1 MFRKYR
7 NQLFL
12 GVLLILG
19 LYILLLIIFDSQG
32 QLSAEDGAFAQM
44 RDFPWLL
51 VIPIMI
57 SQFFVISFRFLEWH
71 YYLGVIGARDK
82 ISLFDSIIIFV
93 TAFTMVVSPGKSAEV
108 IKAALLKSKTGVSI
122 AKSTPVVLAE
132 RIVDGL
138 AVIIIVFV
146 SLFVAGDRLNLG
158 SYGAIDYDLLSRS
171 LIYTSMLL
179 IVGGL
184 IVIQIRPLAMFFLN
198 ILGYIPLLRRLQ
210 QPLTDF
216 YESSREIFHLRHV
229 IPMTIIGVGVYVWSI
244 VGFVIILYGF
254 GLEMSWQ
261 LVLQAAFI
269 AGVVSAIG
277 AFSFVPN
284 GAGVTEIST
293 QGMLLALVAPLQ
305 PMVTPAMAAAIALLT
320 GLFLKWFRVLL
331 GLVVGI
337 IFRKRLFSED
347 LERIFQEV
355 EEERE
360 AQSQQSL
367 SGISTA
373 SG

>member
-12 GVLLILG
+12 GILLILG
-19 LYILLLIIFDSQG
+19 LYILLLVIADSQG
-32 QLSAEDGAFAQM
+32 QLSKEDGAFAQI
-44 RDFPWLL
+44 RAFPWLL

-57 SQFFVISFRFLEWH
+57 SQFLVIAFRFFEWH
-71 YYLGVIGARDK
+71 YYLGVIDARDK
-82 ISLFDSIIIFV
+82 ISLFDSIIIFI

-122 AKSTPVVLAE
+122 ARSTPVVLAE

-138 AVIIIVFV
+138 AVIVIVFV
-146 SLFVAGDRLNLG
+146 ALVISGDLLNLG
-158 SYGAIDYDLLSRS
+158 SYGAIDYGALSAT
-171 LIYTSMLL
+171 LIYTSMAL

-184 IVIQIRPLAMFFLN
+184 IVVQIRPLAMFFLN
-198 ILGYIPLLRRLQ
+198 ILGYVPLLRRLQ

-229 IPMTIIGVGVYVWSI
+229 IPMTLVGVGVYLWSI

-254 GLEMSWQ
+254 GLEVTWQ

-269 AGVVSAIG
+269 AGVVSAVG

-284 GAGVTEIST
+284 GAGVTEVT
-293 QGMLLALVAPLQ
+293 TGAMLLALVAPVQ
-305 PMVTPAMAAAIALLT
+305 PIVTPELAVAIALLT
-320 GLFLKWFRVLL
+320 SLFLKWFRVFL
-331 GLVVGI
+331 GLVVGFT
-337 IFRKRLFSED
+337 FRKRLFSED
-347 LERIFQEV
+347 LERIFAEV
-355 EEERE
+355 EEER
-360 AQSQQSL
+360 AAAHKKPLGSVSPV
-367 SGISTA
+367 SG
-373 SG
+373 

>member
-19 LYILLLIIFDSQG
+19 LYILLLVIFDSQG
-32 QLSAEDGAFAQM
+32 QLSAEDGAFAQI
-44 RDFPWLL
+44 RAFPWLL
-51 VIPIMI
+51 VIPILI
-57 SQFFVISFRFLEWH
+57 SQFLVIGFRFLEWH
-71 YYLGVIGARDK
+71 YYLGVIGARHK
-82 ISLFDSIIIFV
+82 ISLPDSIIIFI
-93 TAFTMVVSPGKSAEV
+93 ASFTMAVSPGKSAEV
-108 IKAALLKSKTGVSI
+108 IKAALLKAKTGVSI
-122 AKSTPVVLAE
+122 ARSTPVVLAE

-138 AVIIIVFV
+138 AVIVIVFV
-146 SLFVAGDRLNLG
+146 ALLISGDLLNLG
-158 SYGAIDYDLLSRS
+158 AYNGVDYDLLSRS

-179 IVGGL
+179 ITGGL
-184 IVIQIRPLAMFFLN
+184 IVVQIRPLAMFFLN
-198 ILGYIPLLRRLQ
+198 ALGYIPLLNRLQ

-229 IPMTIIGVGVYVWSI
+229 IPMTLVGVGVYVWSI

-254 GLEMSWQ
+254 GLEMTWQ

-284 GAGVTEIST
+284 GAGVTEVT
-293 QGMLLALVAPLQ
+293 TGAMLLAFVAPVQ
-305 PMVTPAMAAAIALLT
+305 PMMTPAMAAAIALMT
-320 GLFLKWFRVLL
+320 SLFLKWFRVLL
-331 GLVVGI
+331 GLVVGFT
-337 IFRKRLFSED
+337 FRKRLFSED
-347 LERIFQEV
+347 LERIFREA

-360 AQSQQSL
+360 STPQQSL
-367 SGISTA
+367 SGIGA
-373 SG
+373 APG

>member
-1 MFRKYR
+1 MIRKYR
-7 NQLFL
+7 NQIFL
-12 GVLLILG
+12 GLLLILG
-19 LYILLLIIFDSQG
+19 LYILLLVIFDSQG
-32 QLSAEDGAFAQM
+32 QLSAEDGALAQM
-44 RDFPWLL
+44 RAFPWWL
-51 VIPIMI
+51 VIPIGI
-57 SQFFVISFRFLEWH
+57 TQFFVIAFRFLEWH
-71 YYLGVIGARDK
+71 YYLGVIDARDK

-93 TAFTMVVSPGKSAEV
+93 ASFTMVVSPGKSAEV

-122 AKSTPVVLAE
+122 ARSTPVVLAE

-146 SLFVAGDRLNLG
+146 SLFVAGNQLNLG
-158 SYGAIDYDLLSRS
+158 AYGAIDYDLLSRS

-179 IVGGL
+179 IVSGL
-184 IVIQIRPLAMFFLN
+184 IVIQIRPLALFFLN

-229 IPMTIIGVGVYVWSI
+229 IPMTFVGVGVYVWSI
-244 VGFVIILYGF
+244 AGFVIILYGF
-254 GLEMSWQ
+254 GLDITWQ

-293 QGMLLALVAPLQ
+293 LGMLLALVAPLQ

-331 GLVVGI
+331 GLVVGFV
-337 IFRKRLFSED
+337 FRKRLFSED
-347 LERIFQEV
+347 LERIFEEV
-355 EEERE
+355 ERERE
-360 AQSQQSL
+360 TSSKASV
-367 SGISTA
+367 GEISTA

>member
-1 MFRKYR
+1 MIRKYR
-7 NQLFL
+7 NQIFL
-12 GVLLILG
+12 GLLLILG
-19 LYILLLIIFDSQG
+19 LYILLLVIFDSQG
-32 QLSAEDGAFAQM
+32 QLSAEDGAFAQI
-44 RDFPWLL
+44 RDFPWWL
-51 VIPIMI
+51 VIPIATT
-57 SQFFVISFRFLEWH
+57 QFFVIAFRFLEWH

-122 AKSTPVVLAE
+122 ARSTPVVLAE

-146 SLFVAGDRLNLG
+146 ALFVAGDQLNLG
-158 SYGAIDYDLLSRS
+158 AYGAIDYDLLSRS

-184 IVIQIRPLAMFFLN
+184 IVIQIRPLAVFLLKV
-198 ILGYIPLLRRLQ
+198 LGYIPLLRRLQ

-244 VGFVIILYGF
+244 AGFVIILYGF

-261 LVLQAAFI
+261 LALQAAFI

-320 GLFLKWFRVLL
+320 GLFLKWFRVFL

-337 IFRKRLFSED
+337 IFRKRLFSGD

-360 AQSQQSL
+360 AASQT
-367 SGISTA
+367 GVGEISTA
-373 SG
+373 AG

>member
-1 MFRKYR
+1 MIRKYR
-7 NQLFL
+7 NQIFL
-12 GVLLILG
+12 GLLLILG
-19 LYILLLIIFDSQG
+19 LYILLLVIFDSQG
-32 QLSAEDGAFAQM
+32 QLSAEDGALAQM
-44 RDFPWLL
+44 RAFPWWL
-51 VIPIMI
+51 VIPIGI
-57 SQFFVISFRFLEWH
+57 TQFFVIAFRFLEWH
-71 YYLGVIGARDK
+71 YYLGVIDARDK

-93 TAFTMVVSPGKSAEV
+93 ASFTMVVSPGKSAEV

-122 AKSTPVVLAE
+122 ARSTPVVLAE

-146 SLFVAGDRLNLG
+146 SLFVAGNQLNLG
-158 SYGAIDYDLLSRS
+158 AYGAIDYDLLSRS

-179 IVGGL
+179 IVSGL
-184 IVIQIRPLAMFFLN
+184 IVIQIRPLALFFLS

-216 YESSREIFHLRHV
+216 YESSREIFHVRHV
-229 IPMTIIGVGVYVWSI
+229 IPMTFVGGGVYVWSI
-244 VGFVIILYGF
+244 AGFVIILYGF
-254 GLEMSWQ
+254 GLDITWQ

-293 QGMLLALVAPLQ
+293 LGMLLALVAPLQ

-331 GLVVGI
+331 GLVVGFV
-337 IFRKRLFSED
+337 FRKRLFSED
-347 LERIFQEV
+347 LERIFEEV
-355 EEERE
+355 ERERE
-360 AQSQQSL
+360 TSSKASA
-367 SGISTA
+367 GEISTA